1 MSTHQSA
8 TPLYAPIAILAAMP
22 GELQAVLDAM
32 GPETRHESLGLRQF
46 HIGSLEGYPCVACL
60 SRIGKV
66 AAAATTVALIQRF
79 EVGAVVFSGLAGGIH
94 PEVNV
99 GDVVVARQLIQHDLD
114 ARPLFPAFEAPLLG
128 ISHFSADASL
138 SDRLYASATGFI
150 SQDARRRVVETSQG
164 RISLKQPR
172 VHRGLIATGDRFVHG
187 SQAAAELRHRLPD
200 ALCVEMEGAAVAQ
213 VCHEFG
219 VPFAVV
225 RTISDHAD
233 QTAGIDFTDFLG
245 VAAGIYA
252 SAILRQFMN
261 TLAHEAAER

>member
-1 MSTHQSA
+1 MTQRPDG
-8 TPLYAPIAILAAMP
+8 TPRPTAILAAMP

-32 GPETRHESLGLRQF
+32 GPETRHEIIGLRQF
-46 HIGSLEGYPCVACL
+46 HVGSLEGQPCVACL
-60 SRIGKV
+60 SRVGKV
-66 AAAATTVALIQRF
+66 AAAATTVTLIQRF
-79 EVGAVVFSGLAGGIH
+79 GVGAIVFAGLAGGIH
-94 PEVNV
+94 PGVKV

-128 ISHFSADASL
+128 ISHFSADAGL
-138 SDRLYASATGFI
+138 SDRLYASATAFV
-150 SQDARRRVVETSQG
+150 SHDARRSVAQASQG
-164 RISLKQPR
+164 RIHLERPQ

-187 SQAAAELRHRLPD
+187 SQAAGELRQRLPD

-245 VAAGIYA
+245 AAAGVYA
-252 SAILRQFMN
+252 SAILRRFMS
-261 TLAHEAAER
+261 TPGEAAQR